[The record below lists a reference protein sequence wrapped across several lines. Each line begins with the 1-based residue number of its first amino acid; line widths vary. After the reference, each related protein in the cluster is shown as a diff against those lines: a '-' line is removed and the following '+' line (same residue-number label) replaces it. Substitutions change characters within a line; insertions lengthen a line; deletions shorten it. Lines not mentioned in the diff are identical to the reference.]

1 MSSGDVLVRQEG
13 GVRVLT
19 INRPARRNAMTVAA
33 AECLRRELD
42 QAAADP
48 ETGAVV
54 LTGADGHFSAG
65 GDGADILA
73 ASGEGEEG
81 PTRLMRVFHQLVE
94 TVWTSALPVV
104 AAVSGVAY
112 GGGFNLAIA
121 CDLVVCSADTR
132 FCQVFVRRGLIPDLG
147 GAYLLPRL
155 VGMQRAKQLMLLAP
169 EMGATSA
176 VQLGLVN
183 AVLPDA
189 EQALE
194 HAITLAAELAGG
206 QRAAI
211 AQAKRLLNAS
221 TGGTL
226 RESLGLEA
234 EIQTALLRSEPV
246 QRNFSDFLAGRAG
259 RADRSDRAER

>member
-13 GVRVLT
+13 SVRVLT
-19 INRPARRNAMTVAA
+19 INRPARRNALTVAA

-42 QAAADP
+42 QAAAGP

-81 PTRLMRVFHQLVE
+81 PTRLMHVFHQLVE
-94 TVWTSALPVV
+94 TVWTSPLPVV

-183 AVLPDA
+183 AVLPDP

-221 TGGTL
+221 TSGTL

-259 RADRSDRAER
+259 RADRADR

>member
-1 MSSGDVLVRQEG
+1 MSPGDVLVRQEG
-13 GVRVLT
+13 AVRVLI
-19 INRPARRNAMTVAA
+19 INRPARRNAMTRATAA
-33 AECLRRELD
+33 GLRRELD

-65 GDGADILA
+65 ADGADVLA
-73 ASGEGEEG
+73 ASGDGEEG
-81 PTRLMRVFHQLVE
+81 ATRLMHVFHQLVE
-94 TVWTSALPVV
+94 TVWSSALPVV

-112 GGGFNLAIA
+112 GGGFNLALA

-132 FCQVFVRRGLIPDLG
+132 FCQVFVRRGLVPDLG

-169 EMGATSA
+169 EIDAASA
-176 VQLGLVN
+176 LALGLVN
-183 AVLPDA
+183 AVLPDPQ
-189 EQALE
+189 QALE
-194 HAITLAAELAGG
+194 HALALAAELGG
-206 QRAAI
+206 AQRTAI

-226 RESLGLEA
+226 QESLGLEA
-234 EIQTALLRSEPV
+234 EIQAALLRSEPV
-246 QRNFSDFLAGRAG
+246 QRSFRDFLAGR
-259 RADRSDRAER
+259 